1 MKKGFTL
8 MEVLFVLLVIALVLS
23 FALPAFRSIRYDIQ
37 NARAKNALRKLVEA
51 RRSFYQYNK
60 GVDIVPCWNASNAG
74 ACSFVGND
82 AKTYASLTCNNFA
95 ASGIP
100 GQAIAPVSVQQL
112 FACQFLD
119 WKDFKGLYYTFKVC
133 PISGAG
139 TEGCYNGFYAAAI
152 GGSASQV
159 GANYAVNSG
168 YYMGVNQA
176 LEIAEPEEEPEED

>member
-23 FALPAFRSIRYDIQ
+23 FALPAFRSVRYDVQ

-60 GVDIVPCWNASNAG
+60 GTDIVACWNDSNAG

-82 AKTYASLTCNNFA
+82 AQELASAACNDSSA
-95 ASGIP
+95 RSGIP
-100 GQAIAPVSVQQL
+100 SSAATPVAVGQL

-119 WKDFKGLYYTFKVC
+119 WKDFKGIYYTFKVC
-133 PISGAG
+133 PIQETG
-139 TEGCYNGFYAAAI
+139 TIGCEDGFYAAAI
-152 GGSASQV
+152 GGTVSQV
-159 GANYAVNSG
+159 GANYASTTG
-168 YYMGVNQA
+168 YYLGIDNNLNIV
-176 LEIAEPEEEPEED
+176 EEEPDED